1 MLRSSIRNSRYRQL
15 RAELAQPPIGTPFS
29 REAQNR
35 HRKANL
41 VQVVNLGTKAEGAKE
56 ILDIFMDGTEDLVL
70 EAMKN
75 ADTPERLAE
84 IRAYYKACL
93 ALEKEFDSLIAEA
106 LIKQKALDGLNQ
118 RKGEK

>member
-1 MLRSSIRNSRYRQL
+1 M
-15 RAELAQPPIGTPFS
+15 
-29 REAQNR
+29 
-35 HRKANL
+35 
-41 VQVVNLGTKAEGAKE
+41 QVVNLGTKAEGAKE

-75 ADTPERLAE
+75 ADTPERLTE